1 MNKIDFSKVKA
12 LLLDLDGTLI
22 NSEKAFCDTFIDVFK
37 TRYNIPV
44 TVDEYKKLELEQNAM
59 LIKQKKIENPSIK
72 DIPDKEIINNV
83 YESYYDY
90 FKKVIKEY
98 EALDN
103 FRLIKELKKLKL
115 RLALVTTCRRFYLE
129 ELIRANDLEGVFDF
143 IVARDDV
150 KPEELK
156 PEPTAYFMAL
166 DELDINPEECLAI
179 EDSKR
184 GIEAALKAN
193 IPTIKVE
200 NFTTIKFK
208 DDRVDEYN
216 SANEVLRK
224 IFVYKKMNN

>member
-37 TRYNIPV
+37 NQYNISV
-44 TVDEYKKLELEQNAM
+44 TVDEYKRLELEQNTM
-59 LIKQKKIENPSIK
+59 LIKLKKIENPSIRDK
-72 DIPDKEIINNV
+72 SDKEIMNNV
-83 YESYYDY
+83 YELYYDY
-90 FKKVIKEY
+90 FKKVIRED
-98 EALDN
+98 EAVDN

-129 ELIRANDLEGVFDF
+129 ELIKANELEGVFDY

-156 PEPTAYFMAL
+156 PDPTAYFMTL
-166 DELDINPEECLAI
+166 DELDINPYECLAI

-184 GIEAALKAN
+184 GIDAALKAN

-224 IFVYKKMNN
+224 ILIYKENE

>member
-37 TRYNIPV
+37 NQYNISV
-44 TVDEYKKLELEQNAM
+44 TVDEYKRLELEQNTM
-59 LIKQKKIENPSIK
+59 LIKLKKIENPSIR
-72 DIPDKEIINNV
+72 DISDKEIMNNV
-83 YESYYDY
+83 YELYYDY
-90 FKKVIKEY
+90 FKKVIRED
-98 EALDN
+98 EAVDN

-129 ELIRANDLEGVFDF
+129 ELIKANELEGVFDY

-156 PEPTAYFMAL
+156 PDPTAYFMTL
-166 DELDINPEECLAI
+166 DELDISPYECLAI

-184 GIEAALKAN
+184 GIDAALKAN

-224 IFVYKKMNN
+224 ILIYKENE